1 LFLYF
6 ILWSFTHHSAK
17 GESPLQLPNIHGA
30 PPTSKRSAEGTRKSS
45 SAGHIKK
52 KDSTAS
58 TADGSAPSRKEP
70 TTTSS
75 AEDLGLSGELAASE
89 TASFPVGR
97 LELKLCH
104 ERHRERGIPPQ
115 WLFDEVGLI
124 FSRINHTCLQ
134 VEIFNGAHIV
144 VFG

>member
-1 LFLYF
+1 MESTGELLSVSYF

-58 TADGSAPSRKEP
+58 TADGRKEP
-70 TTTSS
+70 TATSS

-97 LELKLCH
+97 Y
-104 ERHRERGIPPQ
+104 
-115 WLFDEVGLI
+115 
-124 FSRINHTCLQ
+124 
-134 VEIFNGAHIV
+134 
-144 VFG
+144 